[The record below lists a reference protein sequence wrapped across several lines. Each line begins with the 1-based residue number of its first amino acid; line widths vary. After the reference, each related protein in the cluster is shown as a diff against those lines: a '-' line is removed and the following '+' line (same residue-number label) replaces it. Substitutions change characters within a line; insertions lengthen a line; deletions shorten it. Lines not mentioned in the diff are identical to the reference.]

1 MDVAEALTLHG
12 PALMRYARTVARDS
26 HEAADLYQQTWLR
39 ALEHREQVEGFPRER
54 MEPWLIRVMNNA
66 LVDIRRREK
75 RAYPVEDM
83 EEQGYEADFSRVET
97 EQMLE
102 ALPPNLRQAVRMRHF
117 EGMSSVEIGRALGV
131 PAATVRTRLRAA
143 AILLKKQWKD
153 GEAI

>member
-1 MDVAEALTLHG
+1 MDVAEALNRHG
-12 PALMRYARTVARDS
+12 PALMRYARAVARDG

-39 ALEHREQVEGFPRER
+39 ALEHRAQVERFPAER

-66 LVDIRRREK
+66 LIDIRRREK
-75 RAYPVEDM
+75 RAYPMDEM

-102 ALPPNLRQAVRMRHF
+102 ALPPKLRQAVQMRHF
-117 EGMSSVEIGRALGV
+117 AGMSSAEIGRALGV

-143 AILLKKQWKD
+143 AILLQKQWKD
-153 GEAI
+153 GETV

>member
-1 MDVAEALTLHG
+1 MDVAEALNRHG
-12 PALMRYARTVARDS
+12 PALMRYARSLARDS

-39 ALEHREQVEGFPRER
+39 ALEHREQVERFPLER

-66 LVDIRRREK
+66 LIDIRRREK
-75 RAYPVEDM
+75 RAYPMDEM

-102 ALPPNLRQAVRMRHF
+102 ALPPKLRQAVQMRHF
-117 EGMSSVEIGRALGV
+117 AGMSSAEISRELGI

-153 GEAI
+153 GEKV

>member
-1 MDVAEALTLHG
+1 MDVAEALNRHG
-12 PALMRYARTVARDS
+12 PALMRYARSLARDS

-39 ALEHREQVEGFPRER
+39 ALEHREQVERFPPER

-75 RAYPVEDM
+75 RTYPVEDM

-102 ALPPNLRQAVRMRHF
+102 ALPPKLRQAVQMRHF
-117 EGMSSVEIGRALGV
+117 AGMSSAEISRELGI

-153 GEAI
+153 GEKV